1 MMVDKGIFLVPTL
14 SAFFKNYNKTE
25 VVNDYKAV
33 LDSFSLALQHGV
45 KIALGNDSGCPFVG
59 HETTPKELI
68 HMAEAGM
75 KPMDV
80 LLAGTRNASGLLGVD
95 AVAGTLEEGKF
106 ADFLVLNDNP
116 LNNLHTLL
124 APEQVYKAGMPIKI
138 KP

>member
-1 MMVDKGIFLVPTL
+1 MV
-14 SAFFKNYNKTE
+14 
-25 VVNDYKAV
+25 
-33 LDSFSLALQHGV
+33 
-45 KIALGNDSGCPFVG
+45 
-59 HETTPKELI
+59 
-68 HMAEAGM
+68 
-75 KPMDV
+75 V